1 MTDTQDGQSK
11 RHPLLKDPESR
22 ALLIAALSGDARRP
36 LSVEFLAEIAA
47 TVPTRREIERGFPEL
62 IARCDYPTYRAVV
75 FNTLSHI
82 TENAIEGGTFAQL
95 AYDRLGFNADDYGFL
110 VIAGGLVICN
120 HLDLRHVDLSDRSA
134 TARPGD
140 D

>member
-36 LSVEFLAEIAA
+36 LSAEFLAQIAA

-62 IARCDYPTYRAVV
+62 IARCDHATYRAIVC
-75 FNTLSHI
+75 NTMSHLV
-82 TENAIEGGTFAQL
+82 ENAIEDGTFAQL
-95 AYDRLGFNADDYGFL
+95 LYNRLGFTADDYSFA

-120 HLDLRHVDLSDRSA
+120 HLDLRHVDLSDRST